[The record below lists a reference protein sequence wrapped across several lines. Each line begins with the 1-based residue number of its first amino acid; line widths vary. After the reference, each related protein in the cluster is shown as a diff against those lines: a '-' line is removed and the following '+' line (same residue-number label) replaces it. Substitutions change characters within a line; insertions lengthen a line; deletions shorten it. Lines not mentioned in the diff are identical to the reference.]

1 MAEKDKDRL
10 ADALAALAGGE
21 HHEPEEHAD
30 EIHGHAPAEQAQVQP
45 PPTPA
50 KPAARPP
57 SIKPAAAKPAA
68 PQRPA
73 QPVKPAAA
81 QPVRPPAPTIP
92 RPQAARPAQPA
103 PPAKVRPQTPV
114 LPPRP
119 VAPPPAP
126 VAPEA
131 PEVDE
136 VPLSPRRPATP
147 DVGISVQPPVEQSEP
162 SRFVASESS
171 EESSGD
177 EQVQDEK
184 QPADGNGEQAFEAAV
199 DEYVEE
205 VDPEMAADDEMNAPA
220 PDVAD
225 FMKQRYDP
233 RLRGLGFKRTIIP
246 IFLVLGGLFVLA
258 PLGGFI
264 FSAEESGFRMLPT
277 WYPIMLVI
285 FGLVLLAFGA
295 VTILQAKYL
304 LKLKAELDSGK

>member
-21 HHEPEEHAD
+21 HHEPDEHAD
-30 EIHGHAPAEQAQVQP
+30 EIHGQAPAEQAQVQP
-45 PPTPA
+45 PVVPRAARPA
-50 KPAARPP
+50 ATQRPAQPVKPAAT
-57 SIKPAAAKPAA
+57 
-68 PQRPA
+68 QRPA

-81 QPVRPPAPTIP
+81 QPARPPAPTIP

-126 VAPEA
+126 IAPEA

-147 DVGISVQPPVEQSEP
+147 EFEVSVEPPAEESAA
-162 SRFVASESS
+162 SSFVASDSPAE
-171 EESSGD
+171 
-177 EQVQDEK
+177 EQVQYEE
-184 QPADGNGEQAFEAAV
+184 QPADGNGEPAFDAPV
-199 DEYVEE
+199 DEYAEDP
-205 VDPEMAADDEMNAPA
+205 DPEMAADDEMNAPA

-246 IFLVLGGLFVLA
+246 IFLVLGALFILV

-264 FSAEESGFRMLPT
+264 FSSEESGFRMLPT
-277 WYPIMLVI
+277 WYPIMLII
-285 FGLVLLAFGA
+285 FGLVLLGFGA
-295 VTILQAKYL
+295 VTILQTKYL
-304 LKLKAELDSGK
+304 LKLQAEVESGK